1 MEVWIVLELCI
12 LVQLQFSK
20 ERWIVVELWFTV
32 KLLGFSG
39 ALDRSR
45 ALDLNR
51 TLDRS
56 GARVCGRPWVIV
68 ELGIVVEP

>member
-1 MEVWIVLELCI
+1 MELCI
-12 LVQLQFSK
+12 SVQLQFPM
-20 ERWIVVELWFTV
+20 ERWIVVELWFAM

-45 ALDLNR
+45 ALDLSR

-56 GARVCGRPWVIV
+56 GARVCGRPWIIV